1 MNLKE
6 TFRYQNFLD
15 SMMRAASNSVMNRE
29 HCLTVTKTHLRNK
42 ANPDAENIVE
52 TVEVEKFY
60 SNDDV
65 LRFMEWLVNEK
76 AALTQAISKAKA
88 AISLDL
94 DTAIE
99 TNKFRQQVNNAIK
112 NMLRFAPRKTVEQG
126 RDYKFNL
133 EGNQTVYYYD
143 IEMESVEAYDKA
155 NAKKLMRDM
164 ISTSDTVSAD
174 IDSALINTQVD
185 YEPKYD
191 VNESFEDVME
201 AFISQN

>member
-15 SMMRAASNSVMNRE
+15 SMMRAATNSVMNRE

-76 AALTQAISKAKA
+76 AVLTQAISKAKA

>member
-15 SMMRAASNSVMNRE
+15 SMMRAATNSVMNRE
-29 HCLTVTKTHLRNK
+29 HCLTVTKTHLRNN

-52 TVEVEKFY
+52 TVEVENFY

-76 AALTQAISKAKA
+76 AVLTQAISKAKA
-88 AISLDL
+88 SISLDL

-112 NMLRFAPRKTVEQG
+112 NMLRFMPRKTVEQG

-155 NAKKLMRDM
+155 NAKQLMRDM
-164 ISTSDTVSAD
+164 ISSADAVSAD

-201 AFISQN
+201 AFLTQN

>member
-15 SMMRAASNSVMNRE
+15 SMMRAATNSVMNRE

-76 AALTQAISKAKA
+76 AVLTQAISKAKA
-88 AISLDL
+88 AIALDL

-112 NMLRFAPRKTVEQG
+112 NMLRFAPRKTIEQG

-201 AFISQN
+201 AFVSQN